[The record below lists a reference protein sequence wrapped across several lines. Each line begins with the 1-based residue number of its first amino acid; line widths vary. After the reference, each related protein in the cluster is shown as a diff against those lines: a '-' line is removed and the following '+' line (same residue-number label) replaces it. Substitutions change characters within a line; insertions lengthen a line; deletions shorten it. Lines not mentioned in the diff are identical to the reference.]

1 MMLIVGL
8 GNPGVEYSQTRHNIG
23 FMILDAIS
31 AKYRATFNLASK
43 FKADIAQMQT
53 GDQKI
58 ILVKPNTYM
67 NLSGQSVSLIKNYYK
82 IDLSD
87 IVVIHDDLDLKFAE
101 VKIKHGG
108 SAAGHRGLIS
118 IDGNIGKEYSRVRV
132 GIGRPENGEDVSD
145 YVLSN
150 FYKVN
155 VDILSEMIVD
165 FANNIDL
172 LVSKSYEDF
181 VHKFAY
187 LKNNHKK

>member
-23 FMILDAIS
+23 FAILDAIA

-118 IDGNIGKEYSRVRV
+118 IDGNIGKEYS
-132 GIGRPENGEDVSD
+132 
-145 YVLSN
+145 
-150 FYKVN
+150 
-155 VDILSEMIVD
+155 
-165 FANNIDL
+165 
-172 LVSKSYEDF
+172 
-181 VHKFAY
+181 
-187 LKNNHKK
+187 